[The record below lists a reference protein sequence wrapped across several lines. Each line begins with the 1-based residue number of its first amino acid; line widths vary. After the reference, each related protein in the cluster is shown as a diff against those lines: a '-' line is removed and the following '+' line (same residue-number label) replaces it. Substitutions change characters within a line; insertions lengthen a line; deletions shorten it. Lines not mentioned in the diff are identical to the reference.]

1 MHRNSVPHSFIT
13 ETVAP
18 ACGNDKRI
26 IEAFLKTPRAK
37 FIDEAM
43 CRRPYADDAL
53 PIGFGQTIS
62 KPSTVALMTKTLRV
76 EKHHKVLEIGSGS
89 GFQAAIL
96 SRLCNK
102 VYTVERIPELYR
114 RAMGIVQ
121 KLLITNIRFKLDD
134 GNLGWSE
141 NGPYDR
147 IIATAE
153 ARHLPEEL
161 LAQLADDGIMLIP
174 LGGSITEIIKE
185 NGEIR
190 SKKIADCSFVDFVC
204 GK

>member
-1 MHRNSVPHSFIT
+1 MHRNSVPPSFIT
-13 ETVAP
+13 DTVAP
-18 ACGNDKRI
+18 ACGNDRRI

-62 KPSTVALMTKTLRV
+62 KPSTVALMTKTLRL
-76 EKHHKVLEIGSGS
+76 EPHHKVLEIGSGS

-96 SRLCNK
+96 SRLCGR

-114 RAMGIVQ
+114 RAMAIVH
-121 KLLITNIRFKLDD
+121 KMLITNIRFKLDD
-134 GNLGWSE
+134 GHLGWAE

-153 ARHLPEEL
+153 AKNLPEEL
-161 LAQLADDGIMLIP
+161 LAQLSDGGIMLLP
-174 LGGSITEIIKE
+174 LGGYITEIVKE
-185 NGEIR
+185 QGEVHSR
-190 SKKIADCSFVDFVC
+190 KVTVCSFVDFVC
-204 GK
+204 EK

>member
-1 MHRNSVPHSFIT
+1 MHRNIVPHSFLADI
-13 ETVAP
+13 VAP
-18 ACGNDKRI
+18 ACSGDKQVLD
-26 IEAFLKTPRAK
+26 AFLKTPRAK

-43 CRRPYADDAL
+43 CRTPYTDDAL

-62 KPSTVALMTKTLRV
+62 KPSTVALMTKALRL
-76 EKHHKVLEIGSGS
+76 EKKHTVLEIGSGS

-96 SRLCNK
+96 SRLCAR

-114 RAMGIVQ
+114 RAMSIIHKMGIFNV
-121 KLLITNIRFKLDD
+121 KFKLDD

-153 ARHLPEEL
+153 AKNLPSEL
-161 LAQLADDGIMLIP
+161 LAQLADGGILLLP
-174 LGGSITEIIKE
+174 LDGSITEVVRD
-185 NGEIR
+185 GEEY
-190 SKKIADCSFVDFVC
+190 SYNKIAECSFVDFV
-204 GK
+204 

>member
-1 MHRNSVPHSFIT
+1 MHRDLIPQSFIT
-13 ETVAP
+13 DIVAP
-18 ACGNDKRI
+18 ACGNDRKI
-26 IEAFLKTPRAK
+26 LEAFLKTPRAK

-62 KPSTVALMTKTLRV
+62 KPSTVALMTRALQLEPNHR
-76 EKHHKVLEIGSGS
+76 VLEIGSGS

-96 SRLCNK
+96 SRLCAR

-114 RAMGIVQ
+114 RAMGIIH
-121 KLLITNIRFKLDD
+121 KMRIYNIKFKLDD
-134 GNLGWSE
+134 GNLGWAE

-153 ARHLPEEL
+153 AKNLPQEL
-161 LAQLADDGIMLIP
+161 IAQLAEGGIMLIP
-174 LGGSITEIIKE
+174 LDGSIIEVVKA
-185 NGEIR
+185 NDEIR
-190 SKKIADCSFVDFVC
+190 QRKIADCSFVDFVC